1 MKLRNAQR
9 RLTCM
14 LGLLLLL
21 WNEQVFAQQPH
32 SVAAS
37 NVSDVKVKP
46 AATAPILLNDL
57 VAVALEQNPEIKA
70 MQRSSI

>member
-57 VAVALEQNPEIKA
+57 VLDPLRCSDAPLVPLH
-70 MQRSSI
+70 SF